1 MSAIAGILWTHA
13 ASADP
18 GAIHRLTTA
27 MQACGPDGRAHWAH
41 GPVALGHC
49 MLRATPESV
58 DEHQPLA
65 NEDESVV
72 LVWDGR
78 LDNREELQRQLS
90 ALGARLRTATDAELV
105 LRSYEAWGLECP
117 AKLLGDFAFAAW
129 DGPRNRL
136 FCVRD
141 AMGARPFFFTRGA
154 NFLAFASEDEA
165 LAQLPGVSNAWSEA
179 HIAYFLVPSFLG
191 FDSTHSWL
199 KNIRALG
206 AAQSMT
212 VAPGSDERIDTYWR
226 LEPGPMNSYAS
237 DEECVRA
244 FLAVFGE
251 AVRCRRRA
259 QGDVACMLSGGLD
272 STSILAMARQAAPGA
287 VLHTYSAVSDDITA
301 CVESQC
307 ILSVA
312 REGDAT
318 AHHVRVPSFTGMLD
332 VNDLV
337 QAGWANAHP
346 IDNSL
351 LLPAMMCLAASRAG
365 HRVMLTGVCGDLTTQ
380 ATYPYIVALLKGGR
394 WRRAW
399 GESGSAGA
407 HHTYLQGQSR
417 AAIFFKS
424 LYRAAAPSWLRRVV
438 RRLRGRRAPW
448 LVEDSLISTVL
459 ATRVGVAQWHA
470 ASAQQDAAVI
480 SDPQCAHIRS
490 LQPPHGIASSLGG
503 YNRVA
508 GKAGVELRDPWADR
522 RVIEFWVRLP
532 LEYKFRDGW
541 TKYLVRRAFENELPA
556 EVVWRVGKQHV
567 GWNFFY
573 RLMDETPRLAALT
586 IEQGLRE
593 VDNFV
598 DPQAARRQYET
609 YLATG
614 SAHDVREKI
623 YDLVTLVSWMRRC
636 RQFSD

>member
-1 MSAIAGILWTHA
+1 MSAIAGILWTDA
-13 ASADP
+13 ASAEP

-41 GPVALGHC
+41 GAVAFGHC

-78 LDNREELQRQLS
+78 LDNREELQRELT
-90 ALGARLRTATDAELV
+90 ALGARLRTASDAELV
-105 LRSYEAWGLECP
+105 LRGYEAWGSQCP

-129 DGPRNRL
+129 DGPRNRM
-136 FCVRD
+136 FCARD
-141 AMGARPFFFTRGA
+141 AMGARPFFFTRSA
-154 NFLAFASEDEA
+154 NFFAFASEDEA
-165 LAQLPGVSNAWSEA
+165 LARLPGVPNELSEA

-212 VAPGSDERIDTYWR
+212 VAPGRSERIDTYWR

-237 DEECVRA
+237 DEECVQA
-244 FLAVFGE
+244 FLKVFAE
-251 AVRCRRRA
+251 AVRCRMRA
-259 QGDVACMLSGGLD
+259 RGEVACMLSGGLD
-272 STSILAMARQAAPGA
+272 SASTLAMTRRVAPAAP
-287 VLHTYSAVSDDITA
+287 VHTFSAVSDDVAA
-301 CVESQC
+301 CIESQC
-307 ILSVA
+307 ILSLA
-312 REGDAT
+312 CDGDAT

-332 VNDLV
+332 LEDLV

-351 LLPAMMCLAASRAG
+351 LLPAMMCLAASRSG
-365 HRVMLTGVCGDLTTQ
+365 HRVMMTAVCGDLTTQ
-380 ATYPYIVALLKGGR
+380 GTYPYIVALVKQGL

-399 GESGSAGA
+399 RECGLAGA

-417 AAIFFKS
+417 AAIFVKS
-424 LYRAAAPSWLRRVV
+424 LYRAATPSWLQRAV
-438 RRLRGRRAPW
+438 RRIRGRSDQT
-448 LVEDSLISTVL
+448 LQNDSLISTAL
-459 ATRVGVAQWHA
+459 AARVGVAEWQA
-470 ASAQQDAAVI
+470 ASARQDSACVG
-480 SDPQCAHIRS
+480 DMQRAHIRS
-490 LQPPHGIASSLGG
+490 MQPPHGIASSLGG

-522 RVIEFWVRLP
+522 RVVEFWVRLP
-532 LEYKFRDGW
+532 LQYKFRGGW

-573 RLMDETPRLAALT
+573 RLMDETPQRT
-586 IEQGLRE
+586 TFTMEQGLQK

-614 SAHDVREKI
+614 GAHDAREKI
-623 YDLVTLVSWMRRC
+623 YDLVTLVSWMHRC
-636 RQFSD
+636 RQFDD